1 VSLAHPG
8 RLGQEA
14 GLTGTGRPDQLQQPV
29 WTCDE
34 GEEPGL
40 LFSPIESGA
49 KFSIME
55 ALEFGFRTS
64 FNIVTSLRLLGRC
77 ILLYLTSAIAFSIV
91 AWPVQE
97 AGLHF
102 MNVDNWFYTL
112 FCLVVLVFLNNL
124 LELAYINVLL
134 RICEPGTPR
143 FSDLYTRG
151 HLVLD
156 LLGLEFLIGSA
167 LPAGLLLLLP
177 QFYCI
182 PVVLFFVAL
191 GGFVFLL
198 LVSMMSF
205 FSMVDFETGPITSFQ
220 TSFAL
225 TKGARL
231 RLSAWLLVT
240 LVFAFPL
247 IPIGMYDL
255 RALAVCVLI
264 YTFTVWPFLMLCTVH
279 IYKRLLHETEP
290 TELPEEVMLR
300 LGKPARMKGA

>member
-1 VSLAHPG
+1 MNGEDWYYGDSEALGPVSKSSL
-8 RLGQEA
+8 LGIIQRGDLGADAEVLVLQEDSDKW
-14 GLTGTGRPDQLQQPV
+14 LPV
-29 WTCDE
+29 K
-34 GEEPGL
+34 EEPGL

-55 ALEFGFRTS
+55 ALEFWFRT
-64 FNIVTSLRLLGRC
+64 FLNIVTSLRLLGRC
-77 ILLYLTSAIAFSIV
+77 ILLYLTSVIAFSIV

-102 MNVDNWFYTL
+102 MSVDNWFYTL

-177 QFYCI
+177 QFYYI

-225 TKGARL
+225 TN
-231 RLSAWLLVT
+231 
-240 LVFAFPL
+240 
-247 IPIGMYDL
+247 
-255 RALAVCVLI
+255 
-264 YTFTVWPFLMLCTVH
+264 
-279 IYKRLLHETEP
+279 
-290 TELPEEVMLR
+290 
-300 LGKPARMKGA
+300 